1 MKKSNKV
8 IEFKTKKDYE
18 NNKDRI
24 NESPESLR
32 NLLVFCI
39 ENNDKFLLKRN
50 QEYVISGNEIMEIIE
65 FYKEQIDT
73 ILKFEMEEINKYLD
87 KYLVKVGG
95 INPGL
100 RTLYQ
105 YHIEELLYKKEK
117 YEGQLKK
124 IIAKKRYLTN
134 LKKKL
139 QYDLYAENGE
149 NMQTIK
155 IADVCVEYLNENCKE
170 YSEQLEAR
178 KKSIKDEIKVII
190 EKINEVEQKKKDG
203 FYEGKKAP
211 WEEYIEKLK
220 DKEKNNNWM
229 EEINERD

>member
-139 QYDLYAENGE
+139 QYDLYAKYAN
-149 NMQTIK
+149 NK
-155 IADVCVEYLNENCKE
+155 NCRCLCGIFK
-170 YSEQLEAR
+170 
-178 KKSIKDEIKVII
+178 
-190 EKINEVEQKKKDG
+190 
-203 FYEGKKAP
+203 
-211 WEEYIEKLK
+211 
-220 DKEKNNNWM
+220 
-229 EEINERD
+229 

>member
-134 LKKKL
+134 LKKS
-139 QYDLYAENGE
+139 
-149 NMQTIK
+149 
-155 IADVCVEYLNENCKE
+155 V
-170 YSEQLEAR
+170 
-178 KKSIKDEIKVII
+178 
-190 EKINEVEQKKKDG
+190 
-203 FYEGKKAP
+203 
-211 WEEYIEKLK
+211 
-220 DKEKNNNWM
+220 
-229 EEINERD
+229 

>member
-124 IIAKKRYLTN
+124 
-134 LKKKL
+134 
-139 QYDLYAENGE
+139 
-149 NMQTIK
+149 
-155 IADVCVEYLNENCKE
+155 
-170 YSEQLEAR
+170 
-178 KKSIKDEIKVII
+178 
-190 EKINEVEQKKKDG
+190 
-203 FYEGKKAP
+203 
-211 WEEYIEKLK
+211 
-220 DKEKNNNWM
+220 
-229 EEINERD
+229 

>member
-50 QEYVISGNEIMEIIE
+50 QEYVISGNEIKEIMEIIE

-124 IIAKKRYLTN
+124 IIAKKRYFIWRQREE
-134 LKKKL
+134 KEHGKC
-139 QYDLYAENGE
+139 DL
-149 NMQTIK
+149 
-155 IADVCVEYLNENCKE
+155 
-170 YSEQLEAR
+170 R
-178 KKSIKDEIKVII
+178 
-190 EKINEVEQKKKDG
+190 
-203 FYEGKKAP
+203 
-211 WEEYIEKLK
+211 
-220 DKEKNNNWM
+220 
-229 EEINERD
+229 